1 MTRKMSLMNR
11 YTAVQSLLIL
21 FAIAL
26 LISPPVIFAESI
38 EKLDPNM
45 AVADPDG
52 EWIWYDALLLGI
64 EGKVWGETEKP
75 YDRLPTKAEG
85 VVTDSVWKLSK
96 HSAGM
101 AVHFVS
107 DAEKISAKWEV
118 TNDNLAMPHMPATGV
133 SGLDLYV
140 RLDKGWHWIGN
151 GRPSQKETQAVLAS
165 GIPAGSHE
173 YLLYLPLYNGTAS
186 LAIGVPKEAS
196 LAKAPARP
204 EGKQKPLVFYGTSI
218 THGGCAS
225 RPGMAYPAILGRRF
239 DRPVVNLGF
248 SGNGKMEAAM
258 GELLQEIDA
267 AAYILDCIPNMTPEL
282 IAERVVP
289 LVKALRAAR
298 PGIPILLVENI
309 QYQSG
314 AFLEASRIAYEEKN
328 EALQESYGTLLG
340 SEYISDLYYL
350 PGDTL
355 LGSDGEATVDGV
367 HPTDLG
373 FQRMAD
379 AFEPVLKSFLS
390 E

>member
-1 MTRKMSLMNR
+1 M
-11 YTAVQSLLIL
+11 
-21 FAIAL
+21 
-26 LISPPVIFAESI
+26 
-38 EKLDPNM
+38 
-45 AVADPDG
+45 
-52 EWIWYDALLLGI
+52 
-64 EGKVWGETEKP
+64 
-75 YDRLPTKAEG
+75 
-85 VVTDSVWKLSK
+85 
-96 HSAGM
+96 
-101 AVHFVS
+101 
-107 DAEKISAKWEV
+107 
-118 TNDNLAMPHMPATGV
+118 
-133 SGLDLYV
+133 
-140 RLDKGWHWIGN
+140 
-151 GRPSQKETQAVLAS
+151 
-165 GIPAGSHE
+165 
-173 YLLYLPLYNGTAS
+173 
-186 LAIGVPKEAS
+186 PKEAS

>member
-1 MTRKMSLMNR
+1 
-11 YTAVQSLLIL
+11 
-21 FAIAL
+21 
-26 LISPPVIFAESI
+26 
-38 EKLDPNM
+38 
-45 AVADPDG
+45 
-52 EWIWYDALLLGI
+52 
-64 EGKVWGETEKP
+64 
-75 YDRLPTKAEG
+75 
-85 VVTDSVWKLSK
+85 
-96 HSAGM
+96 
-101 AVHFVS
+101 
-107 DAEKISAKWEV
+107 
-118 TNDNLAMPHMPATGV
+118 
-133 SGLDLYV
+133 
-140 RLDKGWHWIGN
+140 
-151 GRPSQKETQAVLAS
+151 
-165 GIPAGSHE
+165 
-173 YLLYLPLYNGTAS
+173 
-186 LAIGVPKEAS
+186 
-196 LAKAPARP
+196 
-204 EGKQKPLVFYGTSI
+204 
-218 THGGCAS
+218 
-225 RPGMAYPAILGRRF
+225 
-239 DRPVVNLGF
+239 
-248 SGNGKMEAAM
+248 MEAAM

>member
-1 MTRKMSLMNR
+1 M
-11 YTAVQSLLIL
+11 
-21 FAIAL
+21 
-26 LISPPVIFAESI
+26 
-38 EKLDPNM
+38 
-45 AVADPDG
+45 
-52 EWIWYDALLLGI
+52 
-64 EGKVWGETEKP
+64 
-75 YDRLPTKAEG
+75 
-85 VVTDSVWKLSK
+85 
-96 HSAGM
+96 
-101 AVHFVS
+101 
-107 DAEKISAKWEV
+107 
-118 TNDNLAMPHMPATGV
+118 
-133 SGLDLYV
+133 
-140 RLDKGWHWIGN
+140 
-151 GRPSQKETQAVLAS
+151 
-165 GIPAGSHE
+165 
-173 YLLYLPLYNGTAS
+173 
-186 LAIGVPKEAS
+186 PKEAS

-282 IAERVVP
+282 IAERVVQ

>member
-1 MTRKMSLMNR
+1 MKKYDALTLLL
-11 YTAVQSLLIL
+11 AVIL
-21 FAIAL
+21 FAVL
-26 LISPPVIFAESI
+26 LAPAAPLYGESI

-52 EWIWYDALLLGI
+52 EWVWYDALLLGI
-64 EGKVWGETEKP
+64 EGKVWEETEKP
-75 YDRLPTKAEG
+75 YDRLPAKAQG
-85 VVTDSVWKLSK
+85 VVPDAVWSLSK

-101 AVHFVS
+101 AVRFVT

-118 TNDNLAMPHMPATGV
+118 TSDNLEMPHMPATGV

-140 RLDKGWHWIGN
+140 RLEKGWHWIGN
-151 GRPSQKETQAVLAS
+151 GRPSKSKEVQAVLAN
-165 GIPAGSHE
+165 GIPEGSHE
-173 YLLYLPLYNGTAS
+173 YMIYLPLYNGTAS
-186 LAIGVPKEAS
+186 LEIGVPVDAS
-196 LAKAPARP
+196 LSKAPARP
-204 EGKQKPLVFYGTSI
+204 KGKSKPLVFYGTSI

-239 DRPVVNLGF
+239 DMPVVNLGF

-258 GELLQEIDA
+258 GELLHEIDA
-267 AAYILDCIPNMTPEL
+267 SAYILDCIPNMNPAQ

-289 LVKALRAAR
+289 LVKALREAR
-298 PGIPILLVENI
+298 PDVPILLVENI

-314 AFLEASRIAYEEKN
+314 AFIEASRTAYEDKN
-328 EALQESYGTLLG
+328 NALQACYGTLLG
-340 SEYISDLYYL
+340 SDYIDDLYYL
-350 PGDTL
+350 AGDKL

-379 AFEPVLKSFLS
+379 ALEPVLKSFLPKA